1 MNLPCLGV
9 IAAAH
14 RRLSSRWSALRDGL
28 AVVGPLRLRPWAL
41 AALVGVLSVAVTVLG
56 LWVPAMPATAMSVRA
71 ADEADLGTGDLDD
84 RPGRSDAVSAAVAAQ
99 TSGAAVEDVSKRT
112 ESMRV
117 FANPDG
123 TWSSES
129 ASEPEQVQDG
139 SVGADGV
146 AGWNLVDPTLVAK
159 PDGWEPAHTV
169 LQDMTLTDGGT
180 EWFASLNIGGHELRF
195 GLDGLED
202 GVSSGT
208 PVEFGEPTVTEDT
221 AVYADVIVDGT
232 MRVDLVVRASGTGFE
247 HWWVI
252 HQDDAEA
259 TSAATDLDLG
269 LTVTDVTA
277 EKDSKTDAARVVE
290 TDQGGLRI
298 TAGDG
303 KKAKNL
309 AVAPS
314 PVMWDATTPGPD
326 EFDPATKALKVH
338 KKKAPKRKIGA
349 GGEPVDDG
357 KAHVHRAM
365 VKVIKPPSKATTKS
379 RAVSRVALTVPADV
393 LATAAAGP
401 VTVDP
406 SFTVDPNADTWVQYP
421 DYQTGQ
427 TSSQE
432 LRAGTYDAGA
442 HKARTFM
449 KFNDGDALWKGR
461 HVLSAK
467 LTLRNWQSG
476 TCTASAIRVSR
487 VLSDWT
493 LPDLTWSNQPNVG
506 AEKYADLSTAYGA
519 TSTCPAG
526 DATWD
531 LTDMVTGWHDGFP
544 NYGLRIKA
552 VDETSSNTWR
562 RYRSANYTTNTSLH
576 PKLVVTYNS
585 YPGTAGTP
593 VASPGTAPY
602 VTSVTPKV
610 CFTVSDPDA
619 GAKLR
624 GSLEVYAGSTASG
637 TAVWSWTAATTDA
650 VSTNSNVCA
659 TIPSGKL
666 TNGSTYTV
674 RARAYDG
681 TDWSKS
687 YSASK
692 TFTVDTT
699 KPTAAI
705 TATGFTNGT
714 WTTQAPASNT
724 FTFNGPTDTKSFSV
738 VKDNG
743 AATTLTANTSGD
755 ATLSWL
761 PTNGA
766 HTLKVTPTDKA
777 GNVGATATFSF
788 GVGAASLLSPN
799 SDDRSTGV
807 FAVKASGP
815 PSATGAELDWRYS
828 GESTWKD
835 VDGVKTTSGSA
846 WAGTVS
852 DTSGASTTPNLVW
865 DASTQKAPTTS
876 DPNALLKA
884 PTRIELRTC
893 FAYSGT
899 PSTVCSSVRPVQLVP
914 SAFGGT
920 FPTTEVG
927 PSSVALTTGEA
938 TITEPDAVDTA
949 AGVGR
954 TYATLDGSTL
964 TNGATGA
971 FGPGWSTTLMAAGD
985 TSAEIVDHRSLDRT
999 IVLVTA
1005 GGSSQMFTPV
1015 DPNADVT
1022 APTSALEFKSAGVD
1036 DGSRLV
1042 LDPSAEPDTLTLT
1055 RLQGAVTNWNW
1066 DTTDQAWVL
1075 AESTSQESDATDPET
1090 EFAFDPTAGADYPT
1104 WIAQTSPGVATTC
1117 TEQTQEPG
1125 CRGLKLTYTGT
1136 GDAKRVSKIDRL
1148 TVNPDGTIATETVA
1162 TYTYANGLL
1171 TKVCGIDPDAAGAL
1185 PSLCSSYA
1193 YDTTT
1198 VASRTLLATMTPPG
1212 QKPWEFHYDSTGRLA
1227 TVTRAQDE
1235 NTTSGGTATWSIAY
1249 DLAPTHAG
1257 LPDMTTDTIARWG
1270 QEVTPVKAF
1279 AVFDPTKVPAD
1290 RKNPTVAEIEHAQLW
1305 YTDSA
1310 GATTNNALHANVE
1323 GDPVWLV
1330 DTSWYDEHGNTIRS
1344 LDGAG
1349 RHAALA
1355 ASTVPEEQ
1363 QAAALNASAITEFN
1377 TAGTRVEAEFSPV
1390 QTATLKDGTTGT
1402 YRSATLNDYDDE
1414 EPTLGGG
1421 AKPAYPEGETSFD
1434 MIVQTHHYATNPDMT
1449 EVVDEQVSRTEYAPL
1464 VSGDGN
1470 GWTTGVPTKTLVKL
1484 ADGTWRETAI
1494 DRHDGD
1500 GRQIETRQP
1509 GGATTSGAGSDAHA
1523 TVFSHYSKN
1532 NSDPDC
1538 DITGHSNRAG
1548 WDGLVCKTGPAGQP
1562 TGQPIP
1568 VKHHADYNADLQPT
1582 SIVETSA
1589 AVTRTTTT
1597 GYDKLGRPTSM
1608 RVQVTGTGATNE
1620 TIDTTVSYDP
1630 TTGMPASTSDGTN
1643 TISAT
1648 ADTWGRQWT
1657 SRDASGLEAVATY
1670 TSGGAVA
1677 TFNDGRSLYKYSYDQ
1692 PNGEHRG
1699 VLTSVDLD
1707 LPTGTNDV
1715 LSIKRDARGQMAEVA
1730 YPNGMSATHGYTET
1744 GVPTGLRYTTVV
1756 DGAPAELLGF
1766 SATTDVDGRV
1776 LGYGSRDSVQHFD
1789 YDPLGR
1795 LTKVADTRD
1804 GACTTRAYGFSQA
1817 SERTSL
1823 TTFGPAVGDPTTG
1836 DGAGACQVAT
1846 AASSKSSTYDS
1857 ANRITND
1864 GYTYDS
1870 LGRTL
1875 TVPAVD
1881 TNSDAGAGPLQVAY
1895 HANDMVK
1902 SMIQQLQTT
1911 AADGTVT
1918 TRTDGREYTLD
1929 PAGRVSTIRSTTDGS
1944 EVHRSRYEYAGSGDS
1959 PSYISTTTD
1968 AGQTWTTQRNVGVS
1982 GLGMIASVVG
1992 GTTSWKIANL
2002 HNDFVATIDGA
2013 ADSGILSYAETDE
2026 YGNQASGG
2034 GRLSRYGYLGVHQR
2048 AGGEDSVGGVVLMG
2062 ARLYTTG
2069 TGRFHS
2075 VDSVLN
2081 GGSNRYSYPADPINS
2096 RDLDGRVVYYS
2107 AGCKS
2112 RSFTQKWAAAVTF
2125 YKLYVAFRWCW
2136 SSGWSSGTTGISRNR
2151 SISGTTDATGYGIY
2165 QVQNDQGPTYSDR
2178 RAISESWRDSNGVT
2192 NLYFWM
2198 QSRGCGTGNIGWFC
2212 TNWKWHRIWVKIY
2225 AGGYS
2230 RIVDRY

>member
-1 MNLPCLGV
+1 MP
-9 IAAAH
+9 AAA
-14 RRLSSRWSALRDGL
+14 
-28 AVVGPLRLRPWAL
+28 V
-41 AALVGVLSVAVTVLG
+41 
-56 LWVPAMPATAMSVRA
+56 SVRSV
-71 ADEADLGTGDLDD
+71 DDADLGSGDLDD
-84 RPGRSDAVSAAVAAQ
+84 RPGRPDAVSAAVAAQ
-99 TSGAAVEDVSKRT
+99 TSGVAVEDVSKRT
-112 ESMRV
+112 DSTRV
-117 FANPDG
+117 FAHPDG
-123 TWSSES
+123 TWSSET

-139 SVGADGV
+139 PVGADGV
-146 AGWNLVDPTLVAK
+146 EGWNLIDPTLVAK
-159 PDGWEPAHTV
+159 PVGWKPAHTV

-195 GLDGLED
+195 GLDDLED
-202 GVSSGT
+202 GIGT
-208 PVEFGEPTVTEDT
+208 GAPVEFGQPVVTEDT
-221 AVYADVIVDGT
+221 AVYANVIVDGT

-252 HQDDAEA
+252 HQDDAETA
-259 TSAATDLDLG
+259 SAATDLDLG
-269 LTVTDVTA
+269 LTVTDMTA
-277 EKDSKTDAARVVE
+277 EKDGKTDAARVVE

-298 TAGDG
+298 TAGEG
-303 KKAKNL
+303 KRAKNL
-309 AVAPS
+309 AIAPS

-338 KKKAPKRKIGA
+338 NKKAPKRKIGA

-357 KAHVHRAM
+357 KAHVHQAK
-365 VKVIKPPSKATTKS
+365 VKVTKPSSKATVKS
-379 RAVSRVALTVPADV
+379 RAVSRVALTIPADV

-421 DYQTGQ
+421 DYQSGQ

-432 LRAGTYDAGA
+432 LRAGTYDGGA

-449 KFNDGDALWKGR
+449 RFNDGDALWEGR

-467 LTLRNWQSG
+467 LTLRNWQSE
-476 TCTASAIRVSR
+476 TCTGSAIRVSR

-519 TSTCPAG
+519 NSTCPAG

-562 RYRSANYTTNTSLH
+562 RYRSANYTTSTSLH

-585 YPGTAGTP
+585 YPGTTSTP

-602 VTSVTPKV
+602 VTTLTPKV

-637 TAVWSWTAATTDA
+637 TAIWTWTAAVANA
-650 VSTNSNVCA
+650 VSSGTNVCA
-659 TIPSGKL
+659 TIPTGKL
-666 TNGSTYTV
+666 TNGSAYTV
-674 RARAYDG
+674 RARAADG

-699 KPTAAI
+699 KPAATI
-705 TATGFTNGT
+705 TASGFTNGT

-743 AATTLTANTSGD
+743 AATTMTANTSGD

-777 GNVGATATFSF
+777 GNLGTTATFTF

-815 PSATGAELDWRYS
+815 PNATGAELGWRYA

-835 VDGVKTTSGSA
+835 VEGATTTSGSA
-846 WAGTVS
+846 WSGTVS
-852 DTSGASTTPNLVW
+852 EASGTSTTPNLVW
-865 DASTQKAPTTS
+865 DASTQPAPTTG

-893 FAYSGT
+893 FTYSGT
-899 PSTVCSSVRPVQLVP
+899 PSTVCSSARPVQLVP
-914 SAFGGT
+914 SAFGGN

-927 PSSVALTTGEA
+927 PASVALTTGEA

-964 TNGATGA
+964 INGTTGA
-971 FGPGWSTTLMAAGD
+971 FGPGWSTTLIAAGD
-985 TSAEIVDHRSLDRT
+985 TGAEIVDHRSLDRT

-1015 DPNADVT
+1015 DPDADVT
-1022 APTSALEFKSAGVD
+1022 APTSPLEFKPAGVD

-1042 LDPSAEPDTLTLT
+1042 LDPTADPDTITLT
-1055 RLQGAVTNWNW
+1055 RLQGAVTNWIW
-1066 DTTDQAWVL
+1066 DTTEAEWVL
-1075 AESTSQESDATDPET
+1075 AESTSQESDTADPEA
-1090 EFAFDPTAGADYPT
+1090 EFTFDPAGGAEYPT

-1136 GDAKRVSKIDRL
+1136 GDARRVSKIDRL
-1148 TVNPDGTIATETVA
+1148 TVNPDGTTATETVA
-1162 TYTYANGLL
+1162 TYTYTDGLL
-1171 TKVCGIDPDAAGAL
+1171 TKVCGIDPDSAGAL

-1198 VASRTLLATMTPPG
+1198 VASRTLLAKMTPPG
-1212 QKPWEFHYDSTGRLA
+1212 QKPWEFHYDTTGRLA

-1235 NTTSGGTATWSIAY
+1235 NTTSGGIATWSIAY
-1249 DLAPTHAG
+1249 DLAPTRPG
-1257 LPDMTTDTIARWG
+1257 LTDMTTDTIARWG
-1270 QEVTPVKAF
+1270 QEVAPVKAF

-1290 RKNPTVAEIEHAQLW
+1290 RKNPTAAEIEHAQLW

-1310 GATTNNALHANVE
+1310 GTTTNTAVHANVE

-1355 ASTVPEEQ
+1355 TSTVAEEQ
-1363 QAAALNASAITEFN
+1363 RAAALNASVITEFN
-1377 TAGTRVEAEFSPV
+1377 TAGTRVEAEYGPV

-1421 AKPAYPEGETSFD
+1421 AKPAYPEGKTSFD
-1434 MIVQTHHYATNPDMT
+1434 MVVQTHRYATNPDMT
-1449 EVVDEQVSRTEYAPL
+1449 EVFDEHVSRAEYSPL

-1470 GWTTGVPTKTLVKL
+1470 GWKSGTPTKTLVKL
-1484 ADGTWRETAI
+1484 ADGTWRETAL
-1494 DRHDGD
+1494 DRYDTD
-1500 GRQIETRQP
+1500 GRQVETRQP
-1509 GGATTSGAGSDAHA
+1509 GGATSASGAGADAHA
-1523 TVFSHYSKN
+1523 TVFSYYSKN
-1532 NSDPDC
+1532 HSDPDC
-1538 DITGHSNRAG
+1538 DITGHANRAG
-1548 WDGLVCKTGPAGQP
+1548 WDGLPCKTGPAGQP
-1562 TGQPIP
+1562 IGQPIP
-1568 VKHHADYNADLQPT
+1568 VKHHSDYNADLQPT
-1582 SIVETSA
+1582 IVVETSA
-1589 AVTRTTTT
+1589 AVTRTTAT
-1597 GYDKLGRPTSM
+1597 GYDKLGRPTSS
-1608 RVQVTGTGATNE
+1608 RVQVTGGGATNE
-1620 TIDTTVSYDP
+1620 TIDTTVIYNP
-1630 TTGMPASTSDGTN
+1630 ATGMPASMGDATN

-1648 ADTWGRQWT
+1648 TDTWGREWT
-1657 SRDASGLEAVATY
+1657 SKDAAGLEAVTTY

-1677 TFNDGRSLYKYSYDQ
+1677 TFNDGRSLYEYSYDQ
-1692 PNGEHRG
+1692 PTGEHRNL
-1699 VLTSVDLD
+1699 LTGVDLD
-1707 LPTGTNDV
+1707 LPAGTNDI
-1715 LSIKRDARGQMAEVA
+1715 LTIRRDARGQIAEVA
-1730 YPNGMSATHGYTET
+1730 YPNGMTATHGYNESGAPTALSYT
-1744 GVPTGLRYTTVV
+1744 TNVGGVPT
-1756 DGAPAELLGF
+1756 ELVGF
-1766 SATTDVDGRV
+1766 AATTDVDGRV
-1776 LGYGSRDSVQHFD
+1776 LGYSSAASTQNFGYDSI
-1789 YDPLGR
+1789 GR
-1795 LTKVADTRD
+1795 LTTVEDTRE
-1804 GACTTRAYGFSQA
+1804 GACTTRAYSFSQA

-1823 TTFGPAVGDPTTG
+1823 TTFGPAQGDSTTG
-1836 DGAGACQVAT
+1836 DGAGACQAT
-1846 AASSKSSTYDS
+1846 TMATSKSNTYDS

-1864 GYTYDS
+1864 GYAYDP

-1881 TNSDAGAGPLQVAY
+1881 SNSGGGSGPLQVTY

-1902 SMIQQLQTT
+1902 SMTQQFQST

-1918 TRTDGREYTLD
+1918 TRTDGRDYTLD
-1929 PAGRVSTIRSTTDGS
+1929 PAGRVTTVASTIDGQEAS
-1944 EVHRSRYEYAGSGDS
+1944 RVRYEYPGSGDI

-1968 AGQTWTTQRNVGVS
+1968 GGESWASQRYVTVPGVGNVAEVSATATTLQ
-1982 GLGMIASVVG
+1982 L
-1992 GTTSWKIANL
+1992 ANL
-2002 HNDFVATIDGA
+2002 HGDIVATMDTDTGA
-2013 ADSGILSYAETDE
+2013 LSYAETDE
-2026 YGNQASGG
+2026 FGNSIDDEGVD
-2034 GRLSRYGYLGVHQR
+2034 RRYGYLGTHQR
-2048 AGGEDSVGGVVLMG
+2048 PAGGDTIGGIVSMG
-2062 ARLYTTG
+2062 ARLYSPSTG
-2069 TGRFHS
+2069 LFLS
-2075 VDSVLN
+2075 PDPVL
-2081 GGSNRYSYPADPINS
+2081 GGNANAYNYPADPVNELDLTGKIRITSYSFNFWSPVWWVNLKLNRSETANLAWGTGITFGALSWVGGKIKMSGWVWAAWTIVEGYFFYLSSVASYAALRGKCVVINFA
-2096 RDLDGRVVYYS
+2096 GRKYI
-2107 AGCKS
+2107 AS
-2112 RSFTQKWAAAVTF
+2112 RSIKKF
-2125 YKLYVAFRWCW
+2125 YAP
-2136 SSGWSSGTTGISRNR
+2136 S
-2151 SISGTTDATGYGIY
+2151 
-2165 QVQNDQGPTYSDR
+2165 
-2178 RAISESWRDSNGVT
+2178 
-2192 NLYFWM
+2192 
-2198 QSRGCGTGNIGWFC
+2198 
-2212 TNWKWHRIWVKIY
+2212 IWVV
-2225 AGGYS
+2225 
-2230 RIVDRY
+2230 RC